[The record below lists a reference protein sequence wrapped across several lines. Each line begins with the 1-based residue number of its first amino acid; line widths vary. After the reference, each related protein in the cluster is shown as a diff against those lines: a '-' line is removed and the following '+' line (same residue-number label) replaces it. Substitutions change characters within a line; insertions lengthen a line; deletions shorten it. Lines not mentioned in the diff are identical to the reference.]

1 MKRGRSFLFLK
12 ITKEFNFREEIRL
25 LQDYSILRI
34 PGPTPVPPSVQQ
46 AMTKQM
52 IGHRGKETKELIQS
66 IRPKVQKVFGTKEEV
81 VLISGSGTAA
91 LETAVVNLASAGDE
105 VLVVITGSFGD
116 RFVKICETYGLKTH
130 IIAMEWGEALDPE
143 AIKAYLL
150 EHPAIKAV
158 YVTFCETSTGVINP
172 IEEVCKV
179 IHDNSE
185 ALVVVDGVSC
195 VGAVPT
201 EMDKWGIDVL
211 ATGSQKA
218 FMLPPGLALLSLS
231 ARAWDVVEAN
241 EQPRFYLDLRTY
253 KKNLEADGTPYTPA
267 LSIMYGLEQ
276 ALNLLEDEGL
286 ENVYAR
292 HKLMKEMVRGA
303 FKALNLPLLTTDE
316 NASETVTA
324 VKPEH
329 FKAEDL
335 RKILKEQ
342 FNLSIA
348 GGQQH
353 LAGHIFRV
361 GHMGYCA
368 PADVLQ
374 YISLI
379 ELALVQLDQ
388 DITLGQGVG
397 AAQAIY
403 LQSIK

>member
-1 MKRGRSFLFLK
+1 M
-12 ITKEFNFREEIRL
+12 

-52 IGHRGKETKELIQS
+52 IGHRGKETQELIQS

-81 VLISGSGTAA
+81 ILVSGSGTAA
-91 LETAVVNLASAGDE
+91 LETAIVNVASAGEE

-116 RFVKICETYGLKTH
+116 RFVKISETYGLKTH
-130 IIAMEWGEALDPE
+130 VIDIPWGEALDPE
-143 AIKAYLL
+143 VVKNYLIDN
-150 EHPAIKAV
+150 PKIKAV

-172 IEEVCKV
+172 IEEVSKV
-179 IHDNSE
+179 IHENSK
-185 ALVVVDGVSC
+185 ALVVVDGVSA

-231 ARAWDVVEAN
+231 ERAWKVVEGN
-241 EQPRFYLDLRTY
+241 KQPRFYLDLLTY
-253 KKNLEADGTPYTPA
+253 RKNLEKDGTPYTPA
-267 LSIMYGLEQ
+267 LSIMYGLDQ
-276 ALNLLEDEGL
+276 ALDLLEDEGL

-292 HKLMKEMVRGA
+292 HTLMKDMVRA
-303 FKALNLPLLTTDE
+303 AIKALNIPLLTGDE
-316 NASETVTA
+316 FASDTVTA
-324 VKPEH
+324 VKPDNFDPE
-329 FKAEDL
+329 AL

-353 LAGHIFRV
+353 LVGKIFRL
-361 GHMGYCA
+361 GHMGYCS

-374 YISLI
+374 YLSLI
-379 ELALVQLDQ
+379 ELGLKQLDQ
-388 DITLGQGVG
+388 PIELGQGIA
-397 AAQAIY
+397 AAQEVY
-403 LQSIK
+403 LNSIK

>member
-1 MKRGRSFLFLK
+1 M
-12 ITKEFNFREEIRL
+12 
-25 LQDYSILRI
+25 LQDYSLLRI

-52 IGHRGKETKELIQS
+52 IGHRGKETKELIQR
-66 IRPKVQKVFGTKEEV
+66 IRPMVQKVFGTKEEV
-81 VLISGSGTAA
+81 IMIAGSGTAA
-91 LETAVVNLASAGDE
+91 LETAVVNLASEGDE

-116 RFVKICETYGLKTH
+116 RFVKLCETYGLTTH
-130 IIAMEWGEALDPE
+130 KIEVEWGKALDPDVV
-143 AIKAYLL
+143 KAFLL
-150 EHPAIKAV
+150 ENPAIKAV

-172 IEEVCKV
+172 IEAVSKV
-179 IHDNSE
+179 IHENSN

-231 ARAWDVVEAN
+231 ERAWDVVATN
-241 EQPRFYLDLRTY
+241 KQPRFYLDLSTY
-253 KKNLEADGTPYTPA
+253 KKNMEADGTPYTPA

-276 ALNLLEDEGL
+276 ALQLLEDEGL

-292 HKLMKEMVRGA
+292 HAVMKDMVRAA
-303 FKALNLPLLTTDE
+303 FKALNLPLLTSDE
-316 NASETVTA
+316 DASETVTA

-329 FKAEDL
+329 FDAEEF
-335 RKILKEQ
+335 RKVLKNQ

-348 GGQQH
+348 GGQNH
-353 LAGHIFRV
+353 LSGHIFRV

-374 YISLI
+374 YLSLI

-388 DITLGQGVG
+388 DITLGQGIK
-397 AAQAIY
+397 AAQEVY
-403 LQSIK
+403 LQQLTK